1 MLRGTKIGKIA
12 GEELMQKE
20 ENAGQGGTREG
31 AEEEEKVCIGE
42 RVFLVV
48 CIEERVILRIT

>member
-1 MLRGTKIGKIA
+1 
-12 GEELMQKE
+12 MQKE